1 MVEFVGGQLIF
12 VGGSVVFVAEGV
24 GLVGDTTA
32 LLLSGSVAL
41 EVWGMFRAC
50 ISL

>member
-1 MVEFVGGQLIF
+1 MVEFVGGQLMF

-41 EVWGMFRAC
+41 EVEDMFRAC

>member
-1 MVEFVGGQLIF
+1 MFVGGN
-12 VGGSVVFVAEGV
+12 VVFVGEGV

-32 LLLSGSVAL
+32 LLLGGSIAL
-41 EVWGMFRAC
+41 VVEDVVRAC